1 MLYNIFR
8 EIINLQIKEVLQL
21 GATSIVHKICKAVI
35 YLALVASVISLIILL
50 VNRNETRDAII
61 AGAVLGGSLVLC
73 FGSLFL
79 LVICEMSE
87 NIQTIKKK
95 MDDIQRSIQ
104 SDNNRNETKA
114 THDSSEQ
121 NQRKTIDDFLDNV
134 EIKCPY
140 CGKCH
145 EMNIASL
152 DMISSTK
159 CPYCGKKIEFTE

>member
-1 MLYNIFR
+1 M
-8 EIINLQIKEVLQL
+8 